1 MTVYAVSIHKG
12 GTGKT
17 TSTVHIIGE
26 LKPDLIIEVDV
37 HHSLSVIN
45 NLRPENDR
53 WPLMIVRDS
62 KELLKILKQ
71 YDDEGKTVLIDCGGF
86 DADINRT
93 ACAVADVIIVP
104 SNDDVTEQIGLA
116 IFDGILAEISEK
128 MGMDIKAHILMCKTE
143 PNQKYFPDMESTLKE
158 VKHLTL
164 LNSRLSY
171 RKGRYGFTQSLR
183 SGKGITEIRHG
194 RSSKAGQEVIS
205 LVAEIKNL
213 AAE

>member
-1 MTVYAVSIHKG
+1 M
-12 GTGKT
+12 
-17 TSTVHIIGE
+17 
-26 LKPDLIIEVDV
+26 
-37 HHSLSVIN
+37 
-45 NLRPENDR
+45 R
-53 WPLMIVRDS
+53 
-62 KELLKILKQ
+62 
-71 YDDEGKTVLIDCGGF
+71 GF

-116 IFDGILAEISEK
+116 IYDGILEEISQK
-128 MGMDIKAHILMCKTE
+128 MGTDIKAHVLMCKTE
-143 PNQKYFPDMESTLKE
+143 PNQKHFPDMTATLKE

-205 LVAEIKNL
+205 LVNEIKKI
-213 AAE
+213 AAD